1 MCRSLFCLLTVW
13 TGLIFGSSPA
23 PAAETPSNDDAIKV
37 LRLEIEQLRSDYEQ
51 RIADLERRL
60 DAAERGAADAAV
72 PEPDAAVAAT
82 PAITG
87 YPPPAVTQSP
97 QSVSVARDSSFNPA
111 IGVTFQGQAWSY
123 RRDPE
128 DYAIPG
134 FPLGGEAGLAPEG
147 LSLAETEITMSA
159 NVDDKFT
166 AMLTLPIV
174 IEEGET
180 AAEIEEAWIEALALP
195 AGLSLRMGRVFSN
208 IGYLNTRHFH
218 SWDFGDQP
226 LAYQAFLG
234 NQYLDDGLQLRWLA
248 PTDLYLEF
256 GAEVLRG
263 DRYPAGGAANS
274 GIGATTLSLR
284 TGGDV
289 GFSHSWLVGLSWLGA
304 ESEERESGDEDA
316 PLLFTGD
323 TDLYVADF
331 VWKWAPDGNSRERN
345 FKLQAEYL
353 WRNEDGAYLLAE
365 DLAAPWDENQ
375 RGWYVQGIFQP
386 FPRWRF
392 GARIDS
398 LSGGT
403 RDPGFAGSP
412 LFPLGSNPM
421 RYSLMADWSNSEF
434 SRLRLQYNRDE
445 AVELDDD
452 QFGLQYIFSIGAHGA
467 HSF

>member
-1 MCRSLFCLLTVW
+1 
-13 TGLIFGSSPA
+13 
-23 PAAETPSNDDAIKV
+23 
-37 LRLEIEQLRSDYEQ
+37 
-51 RIADLERRL
+51 
-60 DAAERGAADAAV
+60 
-72 PEPDAAVAAT
+72 
-82 PAITG
+82 
-87 YPPPAVTQSP
+87 
-97 QSVSVARDSSFNPA
+97 
-111 IGVTFQGQAWSY
+111 
-123 RRDPE
+123 
-128 DYAIPG
+128 
-134 FPLGGEAGLAPEG
+134 
-147 LSLAETEITMSA
+147 
-159 NVDDKFT
+159 
-166 AMLTLPIV
+166 
-174 IEEGET
+174 
-180 AAEIEEAWIEALALP
+180 
-195 AGLSLRMGRVFSN
+195 
-208 IGYLNTRHFH
+208 
-218 SWDFGDQP
+218 
-226 LAYQAFLG
+226 
-234 NQYLDDGLQLRWLA
+234 
-248 PTDLYLEF
+248 
-256 GAEVLRG
+256 
-263 DRYPAGGAANS
+263 
-274 GIGATTLSLR
+274 
-284 TGGDV
+284 
-289 GFSHSWLVGLSWLGA
+289 LGA